1 MRVMTIC
8 MALLLVVTV
17 WLSTIVVGLADYQ
30 RESRSQRLQY
40 QQMQQERECLMLAE
54 HHTPADTL
62 TVMGC

>member
-30 RESRSQRLQY
+30 RESRSQRLHF
-40 QQMQQERECLMLAE
+40 QQMQQERECLMLVE
-54 HHTPADTL
+54 HDTPADTL